1 MTGLEEVL
9 KRAAADLDAVGARWA
24 IIGGLAVA
32 TRAAPRFTQDVDFA
46 VSVHDDA
53 EAEDIVYRMSVRGY
67 AVGMMLEQEYV
78 HRLATIRLI
87 RPVPGKSQIFV
98 DLLFGSSGI
107 EDRVVAHAD
116 RLEVWPQF
124 SVPVA
129 RVGHLIALK
138 LLSRDEHRLQ
148 DQLDL
153 QALLAIATESDLD
166 EARKGVSLIVER
178 GFHRG
183 RALEA
188 DLDELVREG
197 K

>member
-78 HRLATIRLI
+78 NRLATIRLI

-107 EDRVVAHAD
+107 EDQVVAHAD

-148 DQLDL
+148 DHLDL
-153 QALLAIATESDLD
+153 QALLAVAKESDLS
-166 EARKGVSLIVER
+166 EAREGVSLIVER

-183 RALEA
+183 RALKA
-188 DLDELVREG
+188 DLEALVREG

>member
-9 KRAAADLDAVGARWA
+9 KRAAADLDAVGAKWA

-46 VSVHDDA
+46 VSVHDDS

-87 RPVPGKSQIFV
+87 RPVPGMSQVFV

-107 EDRVVAHAD
+107 EDQVVAHAD
-116 RLEVWPQF
+116 SLEVWPQ
-124 SVPVA
+124 
-129 RVGHLIALK
+129 
-138 LLSRDEHRLQ
+138 
-148 DQLDL
+148 
-153 QALLAIATESDLD
+153 
-166 EARKGVSLIVER
+166 
-178 GFHRG
+178 
-183 RALEA
+183 
-188 DLDELVREG
+188 
-197 K
+197 